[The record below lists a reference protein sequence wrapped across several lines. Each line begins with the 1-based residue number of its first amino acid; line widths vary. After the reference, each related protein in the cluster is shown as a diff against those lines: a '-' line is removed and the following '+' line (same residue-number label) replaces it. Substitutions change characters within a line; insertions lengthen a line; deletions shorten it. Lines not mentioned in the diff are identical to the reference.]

1 MKRITLHGS
10 LLVPAI
16 LIAMTFKE
24 ITLRTGQFLLGVI
37 GLVLMVAFIGLL
49 AKGIFKAFLLGWNV
63 L

>member
-1 MKRITLHGS
+1 
-10 LLVPAI
+10 
-16 LIAMTFKE
+16 MTFKE

>member
-1 MKRITLHGS
+1 
-10 LLVPAI
+10 
-16 LIAMTFKE
+16 MTFKE

-37 GLVLMVAFIGLL
+37 GLVLMVAFNGLL